1 MRCNCWNPNTIGMLT
16 LAILMVMAPVV
27 GAFSGMGESST
38 GSSMGSLGQQNQ
50 PTQGIQPTGQNATEL
65 SSTVE
70 TPSSSSPSGAISG
83 ASMQLPTPA
92 LSQQTLSEQAGS
104 IQRQRPQP
112 NSIQPPLSDQSEP
125 QDAIKPSPPR

>member
-1 MRCNCWNPNTIGMLT
+1 MRCNSWNPNAIVMLALTIVMVIAP
-16 LAILMVMAPVV
+16 LA

-38 GSSMGSLGQQNQ
+38 GSSMGSLGQQGQ
-50 PTQGIQPTGQNATEL
+50 STQGIQPTGQNATER

-70 TPSSSSPSGAISG
+70 TPSSSSQSGAISDR
-83 ASMQLPTPA
+83 SMQLPTPA

-112 NSIQPPLSDQSEP
+112 NSVQPPLSDQSEP
-125 QDAIKPSPPR
+125 RDAITPSPPG